1 MARWWIIS
9 QMQLYSCSCSHSA
22 LETIF
27 YPSKLYSRV
36 SHNIFP
42 LHVHTINETQSEKYG
57 LTHCAVGGCHGDFK
71 IQVYISE

>member
-1 MARWWIIS
+1 
-9 QMQLYSCSCSHSA
+9 MQLYSRSCSHSA

-27 YPSKLYSRV
+27 HPSKLYSRI